1 MGISKQRILL
11 FWHYILYKPQDILRQ
26 RNLPIFSFFFLA
38 YFPLFSQLFSQLF
51 FWLFSWLFSQ
61 HWFWRGITPAQHE
74 NSFQLGHHI
83 QCGIPTT
90 KEYSLQVKC
99 HHMWTFSKQM
109 SELEAWQKCWPFWHP
124 TEEKN
129 ILF

>member
-1 MGISKQRILL
+1 MGISKKRILL
-11 FWHYILYKPQDILRQ
+11 FWHYILYKPEDILRQ
-26 RNLPIFSFFFLA
+26 RNFPIFSFFFLA

-51 FWLFSWLFSQ
+51 SDYFPDFFLNFDFEGESLQ
-61 HWFWRGITPAQHE
+61 PN

-90 KEYSLQVKC
+90 KEYSLQVEC
-99 HHMWTFSKQM
+99 HHMSTFSKQM

>member
-26 RNLPIFSFFFLA
+26 RNFSHILIFFPGLFPTFLPTFFST
-38 YFPLFSQLFSQLF
+38 F

-61 HWFWRGITPAQHE
+61 HWFWREITPAQHE

-90 KEYSLQVKC
+90 KEYSLQVEC